1 MRTTSYIVCIPDWFE
16 LSSDDEIVKRESKN
30 YYNRQD
36 EYDTIFREMK
46 RLFNDLKGRDVTI
59 FQGEDVYELYAFYA
73 LGAVFDKHGFEVA
86 FVDTP
91 TDEVFIENI
100 KVETIDKLYLNVHKH
115 GTTKL
120 FEKDKR

>member
-16 LSSDDEIVKRESKN
+16 LSSDDEIVKREAKH
-30 YYNRQD
+30 YYNSQD
-36 EYDTIFREMK
+36 KYDPIFKEMK
-46 RLFNDLKGRDVTI
+46 RLFNDLKGRDITML
-59 FQGEDVYELYAFYA
+59 QGEDGYELYAFYA

-100 KVETIDKLYLNVHKH
+100 KVETLDKLYLNAHKH
-115 GTTKL
+115 ETAKL
-120 FEKDKR
+120 FGKDKE